1 MPKARRA
8 ILAASFDP
16 ETLTMLSEVLEEVWA
31 AVTLEFDNDA
41 QTTELER
48 SRLACIILDLAKD
61 RQLGPQQI
69 AQTAARLMRETD
81 VAGDRVR
88 RRTLR

>member
-31 AVTLEFDNDA
+31 AVALEFDNDA
-41 QTTELER
+41 
-48 SRLACIILDLAKD
+48 
-61 RQLGPQQI
+61 
-69 AQTAARLMRETD
+69 
-81 VAGDRVR
+81 
-88 RRTLR
+88 